1 MLMRMRK
8 NAYKLKRQLDD
19 MMPLEKRKKQLS
31 KCIGL
36 GISEWKLDEIVS
48 SLPDYETLSKK
59 VVKSV
64 YEAIQCAVK
73 TEYLTLRDLLDR
85 FGTWVGHKTIVG
97 TPEQVADEM
106 IEWFEKEA
114 CDGFMLRAPTYPES
128 FEKFIHLVI
137 PILQERG
144 VFRRDYESHL
154 LKNHLDIKD

>member
-19 MMPLEKRKKQLS
+19 MMPLEKRKKRLS

-73 TEYLTLRDLLDR
+73 TEYLTLRDLLDY
-85 FGTWVGHKTIVG
+85 FCTWIGHKAIVE
-97 TPEQVADEM
+97 TPNQVADEM
-106 IEWFEKEA
+106 IEWFEKVV
-114 CDGFMLRAPTYPES
+114 Y
-128 FEKFIHLVI
+128 LVI
-137 PILQERG
+137 PIL
-144 VFRRDYESHL
+144 
-154 LKNHLDIKD
+154 